1 MHVYWCFCCWFFGL
15 SVAFSVIIHGLCV
28 CVCAATTQIVY
39 CVYVLNFFF
48 GYLSHMV
55 LQFAFSIFVVFLLS
69 LLQATRARATFFV
82 AISST
87 VFIFKC
93 REIKALF
100 ANCGVFSF
108 SRRKA
113 QKGKAR
119 EGTNGAA
126 TLNHSRFFNLSEE
139 TLLVILLEDL
149 LFWFLVLALFFWYI
163 QISNENCPESR

>member
-1 MHVYWCFCCWFFGL
+1 V
-15 SVAFSVIIHGLCV
+15 CV

-126 TLNHSRFFNLSEE
+126 ILNHSRFFNLSEE

-149 LFWFLVLALFFWYI
+149 LF
-163 QISNENCPESR
+163 